1 MKTILVV
8 VAMPAWLGVLALT
21 GRVFISAGGAAMF
34 IFNRSLA
41 GPLAAVVLLALLVV
55 LDALFVVGVP

>member
-1 MKTILVV
+1 
-8 VAMPAWLGVLALT
+8 
-21 GRVFISAGGAAMF
+21 MF

-41 GPLAAVVLLALLVV
+41 GTLAAVVLLALLVV

>member
-1 MKTILVV
+1 
-8 VAMPAWLGVLALT
+8 
-21 GRVFISAGGAAMF
+21 MF